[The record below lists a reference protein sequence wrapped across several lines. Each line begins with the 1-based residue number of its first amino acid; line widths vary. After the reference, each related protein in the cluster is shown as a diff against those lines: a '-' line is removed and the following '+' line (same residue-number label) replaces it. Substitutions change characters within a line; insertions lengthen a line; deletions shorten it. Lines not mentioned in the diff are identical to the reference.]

1 MADEKPAVE
10 PAVEPAAA
18 REAVSPPPT
27 YSTQEQEQV
36 AVRPRGWKYTELKVG
51 GFSLSWYA
59 SPSFQL
65 VLVSFVCFMC
75 PGMFNALSSLGGG
88 GNTNQDTANKMN
100 IALYSCFA
108 VFGFFGGSF
117 VNRLGVRLTL
127 AFGGIGYC
135 VYAISLLVSVHS
147 THVAGFNI
155 FAGALLGLCAGLLW
169 TAQGTI
175 MLSYPGESAKG
186 RAFAVFWS
194 IFNLGGV
201 IGSLIPLGQNFNV
214 KTNVTVTD
222 GTYIAFIV
230 LMATGAI
237 LALLLCNAGDVY
249 RPDGSRVVIMKNP
262 TWKTEFIGLWETIR
276 SEPYI
281 VLLFPL
287 FWSSNWFTAYQFN
300 AINGVYFSTRTKSL
314 NSVLY
319 WTSQIIGAGIFGTAL
334 DSGLIRRSLRAK
346 INLAVMFTLTMA
358 IWGGGYAFAKGYTRL
373 SVDPKLSGY
382 KGKDWSDSGYIGPM
396 FLFMFYGF
404 YDAAFQ
410 ASAYWY
416 MGALSNSGRK
426 TANYVG
432 FYKGIQSAGAAVS
445 WAIDLRKVSF
455 MSIFASNWALLAG
468 SLVIAAPL
476 VLRIKDHV
484 DIEEDLKYSDETI
497 ADVLPTGHPEKQTA

>member
-1 MADEKPAVE
+1 MADAKPDSAPAVRVSDSDDHDHHDQQQL
-10 PAVEPAAA
+10 ADLA
-18 REAVSPPPT
+18 RPK
-27 YSTQEQEQV
+27 
-36 AVRPRGWKYTELKVG
+36 GWRYKELKIAG
-51 GFSLSWYA
+51 IGLSWYA

-75 PGMFNALSSLGGG
+75 PGMFNALTSLGGG
-88 GNTNQDTANKMN
+88 GKTDKTTADNMN

-135 VYAISLLVSVHS
+135 LYAISLLVSVHS
-147 THVAGFNI
+147 THVAGFNV
-155 FAGALLGLCAGLLW
+155 FAGAFLGLCAGLLW

-175 MLSYPGESAKG
+175 MLSYPAESTKG
-186 RAFAVFWS
+186 RSFAVFWA

-201 IGSLIPLGQNFNV
+201 IGSLIPLGENINV
-214 KTNVTVTD
+214 KGNVNVTD

-230 LMATGAI
+230 LMATGAV
-237 LALLLCNAGDVY
+237 LALLLCNAGDIY
-249 RPDGSRVVIMKNP
+249 RRDGSRVVIMKNP
-262 TWKTEFIGLWETIR
+262 TFKTEFIGLWETIR

-300 AINGVYFSTRTKSL
+300 AINGAYFTTRTKAL

-319 WTSQIIGAGIFGTAL
+319 WTSQIIGAGIFGVCL
-334 DSGLIRRSLRAK
+334 DSTAISRSLRAR
-346 INLAVMFTLTMA
+346 INLAVMFALTMA
-358 IWGGGYAFAKGYTRL
+358 IWGGGYAFAKGYTRE
-373 SVDPKLSGY
+373 SVDPEAGY
-382 KGKDWSDSGYIGPM
+382 KGKDWGDNGYIGPM

-445 WAIDLRKVSF
+445 WAIDLKKIAF

-468 SLVIAAPL
+468 SLVVAAPL

-484 DIEEDLKYSDETI
+484 DIEEDLKCSDETI
-497 ADVLPTGHPEKQTA
+497 ADVLPTGHPEKHSA